1 MGLFDSMFGGAGVYK
16 DMLDPEMMKQ
26 IQQQSQLAMAAQL
39 LAAGGPSPTRT
50 SIGQALGKGLM
61 AGQQAQ
67 QSGVTNAA
75 QSMLLKQK
83 MDEYK
88 RQTNYLAALQG
99 QGAGAETQVPTAAP
113 MTSGQA
119 LDLPNM
125 QLGPTN
131 ARASMIGQTPA
142 VPKLTEQDR
151 LYNDLMRKSQ
161 LAAKYN
167 MQDESS
173 KYFDQALKVKPTPQV
188 TGQPFEVSDL
198 QGKPIMLQ
206 QFSDGSTQTMQGFG
220 PRRNVSLQSFGGKMV
235 AVDNNQLQAGQSF
248 DMSMS
253 PDAAASNQLGQQNL
267 ALNRSKFNYQ
277 QGQDA
282 ISNARS
288 AFDLV
293 NTPGGSYY
301 VPKPGAQMG
310 AGQMGAGQMGAG
322 QMGAGQIGAGQIGAG
337 QIGAGQIGAGQMGGG
352 QVGGGQVGGGLP
364 PAPLAAAPS
373 TGAQTA
379 APTGQGNQF
388 LRPAAAIPILGPN
401 GQLISTQNDP
411 EAFSKS
417 RKQLAD
423 MRQSLGSYKDE
434 VAKDLIVFP
443 GSIPIPFTDSGIP
456 LPQGA
461 DSAAM
466 TAKYTAM
473 TMGLKNLYELGAL
486 AGPDMALLER
496 QMTNPASFKGWLT
509 SYGGLDAQIQVIEDM
524 LNRSEDN
531 LATAY
536 NRPIKRSVYTPPPP
550 ASPASPAPPSGKR
563 SLQDIFKRG

>member
-1 MGLFDSMFGGAGVYK
+1 MGLFDTMFGGAGVYK

-67 QSGVTNAA
+67 QGGVTNAA

-119 LDLPNM
+119 LGLPNM

-142 VPKLTEQDR
+142 VPKLSEQDR

-198 QGKPIMLQ
+198 QGNPIMLQ

-248 DMSMS
+248 EMSMS
-253 PDAAASNQLGQQNL
+253 PDAQASNLLGQQNL
-267 ALNRSKFNYQ
+267 GLNQAKFAYG
-277 QGQDA
+277 QGQDVL
-282 ISNARS
+282 SNARADKQLNIS
-288 AFDLV
+288 
-293 NTPGGSYY
+293 
-301 VPKPGAQMG
+301 
-310 AGQMGAGQMGAG
+310 
-322 QMGAGQIGAGQIGAG
+322 
-337 QIGAGQIGAGQMGGG
+337 
-352 QVGGGQVGGGLP
+352 
-364 PAPLAAAPS
+364 
-373 TGAQTA
+373 AQTA
-379 APTGQGNQF
+379 ANSGGGTVEERKAAMFVGRLEGAKQVFDAPVMGPDGKPMTNQSGAPITIENAF
-388 LRPAAAIPILGPN
+388 GKPGVLETMFESAPFGETLANQARSAGRQQYRQAQEDWVTAILRPESGAVIGPEEM
-401 GQLISTQNDP
+401 Q
-411 EAFSKS
+411 SK
-417 RKQLAD
+417 
-423 MRQSLGSYKDE
+423 
-434 VAKDLIVFP
+434 IVTFFP
-443 GSIPIPFTDSGIP
+443 
-456 LPQGA
+456 
-461 DSAAM
+461 
-466 TAKYTAM
+466 
-473 TMGLKNLYELGAL
+473 
-486 AGPDMALLER
+486 
-496 QMTNPASFKGWLT
+496 
-509 SYGGLDAQIQVIEDM
+509 QIGD
-524 LNRSEDN
+524 
-531 LATAY
+531 
-536 NRPIKRSVYTPPPP
+536 
-550 ASPASPAPPSGKR
+550 APPVIAQKKAAREASEKGLRLMAGRALRGSNQNTEFNWVDGK
-563 SLQDIFKRG
+563 LVPVNN

>member
-39 LAAGGPSPTRT
+39 LAAGGPSTTPT
-50 SIGQALGKGLM
+50 SLGQALGKGLM

-67 QSGVTNAA
+67 QGGVTNAA

-88 RQTNYLAALQG
+88 RETNYLAALQG
-99 QGAGAETQVPTAAP
+99 QGAGAETQMPTAAP
-113 MTSGQA
+113 MTSDQA
-119 LDLPNM
+119 IGLPNM
-125 QLGPTN
+125 PIGPTN

-142 VPKLTEQDR
+142 VPKLSEQDR

-198 QGKPIMLQ
+198 QGNRIMLQ

-220 PRRNVSLQSFGGKMV
+220 PRRNIDLVNMGGKMV
-235 AVDNNQLQAGQSF
+235 AVDKNQVRAGQSF

-267 ALNRSKFNYQ
+267 ALNRLKFGYQ

-282 ISNARS
+282 ISNARG

-301 VPKPGAQMG
+301 VPKPGAGQVGGGQVGGGQVG
-310 AGQMGAGQMGAG
+310 AGQMGA
-322 QMGAGQIGAGQIGAG
+322 
-337 QIGAGQIGAGQMGGG
+337 
-352 QVGGGQVGGGLP
+352 GQVGGGLP

-388 LRPAAAIPILGPN
+388 LRPVAAIPILGPN
-401 GQLISTQNDP
+401 GQMISTQNDP

-423 MRQSLGSYKDE
+423 MRQSLGSYKAE
-434 VAKDLIVFP
+434 VQKDLFVFP

-509 SYGGLDAQIQVIEDM
+509 SYGGLDAQIQVIETM

-550 ASPASPAPPSGKR
+550 ASPASPGTPGTHGGQR
-563 SLQDIFKRG
+563 SLQDIFRR

>member
-50 SIGQALGKGLM
+50 SLGQALGKGLM

-67 QSGVTNAA
+67 QGGVTNAA

-83 MDEYK
+83 MNEYK
-88 RQTNYLAALQG
+88 NQVDYRTALRG
-99 QGAGAETQVPTAAP
+99 QGAGAETQAPTAAP

-119 LDLPNM
+119 LGLPNM

-142 VPKLTEQDR
+142 VPKVSEQDR
-151 LYNDLMRKSQ
+151 LYNALMGKSQ
-161 LAAKYN
+161 LAAQYN
-167 MQDESS
+167 MPDLEA
-173 KYFDQALKVKPTPQV
+173 KYLDQALKVKPTPQV

-198 QGKPIMLQ
+198 QGNPIMLQ

-220 PRRNVSLQSFGGKMV
+220 PRRDMKLVSMGGKMV

-248 DMSMS
+248 EMSMS

-282 ISNARS
+282 ISNARNN
-288 AFDLV
+288 FELV
-293 NTPGGSYY
+293 NTPGGSYF
-301 VPKPGAQMG
+301 VPRPGAQMG

-322 QMGAGQIGAGQIGAG
+322 QMGAGQ
-337 QIGAGQIGAGQMGGG
+337 M
-352 QVGGGQVGGGLP
+352 GGGLP
-364 PAPLAAAPS
+364 TAPLAAAPS

-401 GQLISTQNDP
+401 GQMISTQNDP

-423 MRQSLGSYKDE
+423 MRQSLGSYTAE
-434 VAKDLIVFP
+434 VAKDLFVFP

-509 SYGGLDAQIQVIEDM
+509 SYGGLDAQIQVIETM

-536 NRPIKRSVYTPPPP
+536 NRPIKRSVYTPPP
-550 ASPASPAPPSGKR
+550 ASPASPRTPGTPGGQR
-563 SLQDIFKRG
+563 SLQDIFKR

>member
-142 VPKLTEQDR
+142 VPKLSEQDR

-161 LAAKYN
+161 LAARYN

-220 PRRNVSLQSFGGKMV
+220 PRRDVKLVNMGGKMV

-267 ALNRSKFNYQ
+267 ALNRSKFGYQ
-277 QGQDA
+277 QGQDVITNNLA
-282 ISNARS
+282 QQTFNRG

-301 VPKPGAQMG
+301 VPKPGG
-310 AGQMGAGQMGAG
+310 GQV
-322 QMGAGQIGAGQIGAG
+322 
-337 QIGAGQIGAGQMGGG
+337 GGG
-352 QVGGGQVGGGLP
+352 QVGGGQVGGGQVGGGSTA
-364 PAPLAAAPS
+364 APLAAAPS
-373 TGAQTA
+373 AGAQTA

-388 LRPAAAIPILGPN
+388 LRPVAAMAIPVLGPD
-401 GQLISTQNDP
+401 GQMIATQNDP

-423 MRQSLGSYKDE
+423 MRQSLGSYKAE
-434 VAKDLIVFP
+434 VQKDLFVFP

-496 QMTNPASFKGWLT
+496 QMTNPASFKGWIT
-509 SYGGLDAQIQVIEDM
+509 TFGGLDAQIQVIETM
-524 LNRSEDN
+524 LNRAEDN
-531 LATAY
+531 LATSY
-536 NRPIKRSVYTPPPP
+536 KRPLSRSVYTPPPP
-550 ASPASPAPPSGKR
+550 ASPASPGTPGTQGGQR
-563 SLQDIFKRG
+563 SLQDIFRR